1 MKKQRKKQKHMETDN
16 ALTAAEEALLHDL
29 SGKSHGDT
37 PAPPALILPG
47 IPAAGNAPAEA
58 ISDDIPD
65 PEDALLR
72 ALLRSAYP
80 SPPENLQKTVMAKV
94 SAMAKRRRMR
104 RAAVKWGSAAACFAL
119 LCSLVV
125 AANPILRNNATG
137 ATDMAVQQEAFAAT
151 LYTVEDADTPAEPE
165 YKTEMETECAQES
178 EAEES
183 AIPETEAETV
193 EEIVDQPEN
202 EIPVGASGGSRQN
215 ANTSNTSNGSS
226 DSSHSANK
234 SNSSSSS
241 SNSTNKS
248 NSSSNSSNSTNK
260 SNSSSNSSNSTNK
273 SDSSSNS
280 SNSTNKSDS
289 SSNSSG
295 TTNKSNNSSNSATET
310 ETSAKRP
317 LPDLGAPVLQD
328 EPPETNAVTP
338 PKRHLWDGLPF
349 VDGSE
354 AVGSTTN
361 PGGSDTSGSA
371 SANSPSSNSPA
382 SGSSSSNSSSSNSSS
397 SNSSSSNSSSD
408 SSNTDTANNYGANPN
423 GNTAPSEQNVENLA
437 PTTDETPSLTA
448 EETDTVDVS
457 VFSEDGDILEDAEV
471 SLMQSKA
478 APDPVVV
485 AENQVKWALITYIAP
500 EKYAK
505 WMLENGYTTAADF
518 TLPDL
523 VAGMQIPRETFHAV
537 VVMLGVERQIDEGRF
552 YKECAVIGSNCGLSN
567 NVMGNMMYNAK

>member
-1 MKKQRKKQKHMETDN
+1 MKKQRKKQKHMETNN

-47 IPAAGNAPAEA
+47 IPAAENAPAEA

-80 SPPENLQKTVMAKV
+80 SPPENLQKTVMVKV

-104 RAAVKWGSAAACFAL
+104 RAAVKWGSVAACFAL

-183 AIPETEAETV
+183 VIPETEAETV

-202 EIPVGASGGSRQN
+202 EIPVGASGSSRQN
-215 ANTSNTSNGSS
+215 ANTSNPSNGSS
-226 DSSHSANK
+226 DSSHSTSK
-234 SNSSSSS
+234 SNSSSNSSNTPDKSSSSSSS

-260 SNSSSNSSNSTNK
+260 SDSSSSSSNTPDKSNN
-273 SDSSSNS
+273 
-280 SNSTNKSDS
+280 

-310 ETSAKRP
+310 ETSGKRP

-382 SGSSSSNSSSSNSSS
+382 S
-397 SNSSSSNSSSD
+397 NSSSSNSSSD
-408 SSNTDTANNYGANPN
+408 GSNTDTANNYGANPN
-423 GNTAPSEQNVENLA
+423 GNTTPSEQNVENLA

-448 EETDTVDVS
+448 EEADTVDVS
-457 VFSEDGDILEDAEV
+457 AFSEDGDILEDAEV

-505 WMLENGYTTAADF
+505 WMLENGYSTAADF